1 MPAMFDL
8 ADKKKLFPKEFTY
21 EEMTVSQT
29 AARRGISNDPQHAKT
44 VLNLQYTAEMMVH
57 VRKLLGDKPIIVS
70 SGYRSPA
77 LNKIVGG
84 SNTSAHTL
92 GWAVDFTCP
101 GHGNPLKI
109 AKTIAESDLM
119 DEVDQLIHEF
129 DSWVHIS
136 FDPRNRKQLL
146 TINTSGTKSGL
157 H

>member
-1 MPAMFDL
+1 MSFL
-8 ADKKKLFPKEFTY
+8 TGRKEVRFPKEFTL
-21 EEMTVSQT
+21 EEMTISQT
-29 AARRGISNDPQHAKT
+29 AARKDIDNKPTGEALD
-44 VLNLQYTAEMMVH
+44 NLAITAGLMVG
-57 VRKLLGDKPIIVS
+57 VRELLGSKPIIVS

-84 SNTSAHTL
+84 SDTSAHTL

-101 GHGNPLKI
+101 GYGNPLKI
-109 AKTIAESDLM
+109 AKAIAKSDLM
-119 DEVDQLIHEF
+119 NNVDQLIHEY

-146 TINTSGTKSGL
+146 TINKSGTKSGL

>member
-1 MPAMFDL
+1 MS
-8 ADKKKLFPKEFTY
+8 FPKEFTR

-29 AARRGISNDPQHAKT
+29 AARKDIDNVPTGQALSN
-44 VLNLQYTAEMMVH
+44 LCETAWAMVA
-57 VRKLLGDKPIIVS
+57 VRTLLGNKPIIVS

-77 LNKIVGG
+77 LNKVVGG

-92 GWAVDFTCP
+92 GYAVDFTCP
-101 GHGNPLKI
+101 GFGTPLEIAKKI
-109 AKTIAESDLM
+109 AKSDIM

-146 TINTSGTKSGL
+146 TINKSGTKTGL